1 MLSTDLKQ
9 VVSRVRTMEERGDKK
24 RETLSVLQAGNGSK
38 NSKWWSLSL
47 SLIVESWGGTCD

>member
-1 MLSTDLKQ
+1 
-9 VVSRVRTMEERGDKK
+9 MEERGDKK